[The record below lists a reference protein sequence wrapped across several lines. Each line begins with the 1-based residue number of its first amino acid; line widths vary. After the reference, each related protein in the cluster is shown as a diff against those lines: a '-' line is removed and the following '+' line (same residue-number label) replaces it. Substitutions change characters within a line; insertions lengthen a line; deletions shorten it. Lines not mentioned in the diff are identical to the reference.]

1 MTSPPHLYTVSELQ
15 ARVRD
20 FLEQEYG
27 RVWVE
32 GEISGFK
39 RHHSGHLY
47 FALRDADARLDA
59 VMWRSTAGRMRFEPE
74 EGLKVRARG
83 NLTVYP
89 RQGRYQMIVQ
99 ALEPVGVGPLQV
111 RFEQL
116 RRQLAE
122 EGLFDAEHKK
132 DLPAFPRRV
141 ALITSPTGAAVR
153 DLISVALRRWPPL
166 ELTVVPVK
174 VQGEGA
180 AEEIAEGLRRA
191 DGLGFDVLIAG
202 RGGGSLE
209 DLWAFNEEVVA
220 RAIFA
225 AETPVVSAVGHEVDV
240 AISDLVADVRA
251 ATPSAAAETVTPDGA
266 EVRLALE
273 GWRQRLGRGLSGKV
287 DDLRRELEVLRQ
299 ARPFRKP
306 FERIRE
312 AGLGV
317 DELGDRLVR
326 GFTDILKDRRA
337 SVDLAAGR
345 LEALS
350 PLKVLA
356 RGYSVTLLKDR
367 VVRRA
372 AEVATGDELRT
383 ILAEGELRSRAL

>member
-59 VMWRSTAGRMRFEPE
+59 VMWRSTAGRLRFEPE

-337 SVDLAAGR
+337 YVDLAAGR

>member
-1 MTSPPHLYTVSELQ
+1 MTEPQVYTVSELQ

-20 FLEQEYG
+20 FLEREYG

-59 VMWRSTAGRMRFEPE
+59 VMWRSTAARLRFEPE
-74 EGLKVRARG
+74 EGLAVRARG

-99 ALEPVGVGPLQV
+99 ALEPVGAGPLQV
-111 RFEQL
+111 RFEQM

-132 DLPAFPRRV
+132 ELPIFPRRV

-166 ELTVVPVK
+166 ELVVVPVK

-180 AEEIAEGLRRA
+180 AEEIAAAIRLA
-191 DGLGFDVLIAG
+191 DGRGFDVLVVG

-225 AETPVVSAVGHEVDV
+225 AGTPVWTKTGQR
-240 AISDLVADVRA
+240 AIETLQIGDLVLAQDVDTGELAYKPVVGRTVRPPTETLKLLLDGEEIQTTLGHPLWVA
-251 ATPSAAAETVTPDGA
+251 GVGWRMAKLLGDDAILHGVRGPVRVAAAKPAGEA
-266 EVRLALE
+266 EAFNLIVADFNTYFV
-273 GWRQRLGRGLSGKV
+273 GKSG
-287 DDLRRELEVLRQ
+287 
-299 ARPFRKP
+299 
-306 FERIRE
+306 
-312 AGLGV
+312 
-317 DELGDRLVR
+317 
-326 GFTDILKDRRA
+326 
-337 SVDLAAGR
+337 
-345 LEALS
+345 
-350 PLKVLA
+350 
-356 RGYSVTLLKDR
+356 
-367 VVRRA
+367 
-372 AEVATGDELRT
+372 
-383 ILAEGELRSRAL
+383 ILAHDNTPRQPTTATVPGLVARK

>member
-1 MTSPPHLYTVSELQ
+1 MTEPRVYTVSELQ

-20 FLEQEYG
+20 SLEQEFG
-27 RVWVE
+27 RLWVE

-39 RHHSGHLY
+39 RHQSGHLY

-59 VMWRSTAGRMRFEPE
+59 VMWRSTALRLRFEPE
-74 EGLKVRARG
+74 EGLAVRARG
-83 NLTVYP
+83 NLTIYP
-89 RQGRYQMIVQ
+89 RQGRYQMIVS
-99 ALEPVGVGPLQV
+99 ALEPVGAGPLQV

-116 RRQLAE
+116 RRQLTE
-122 EGLFDAEHKK
+122 EGLFDPEPKK
-132 DLPAFPRRV
+132 KLPAFPRRV

-166 ELTVVPVK
+166 ELVVVPVK

-180 AEEIAEGLRRA
+180 AEEIAEGIRQA
-191 DGLGFDVLIAG
+191 DGRGFDVLVVG

-225 AETPVVSAVGHEVDV
+225 AKTPVVSAVGHEVDV
-240 AISDLVADVRA
+240 TISDLVADLRA
-251 ATPSAAAETVTPDGA
+251 ATPSAAAETITPDGA
-266 EVRLALE
+266 EVTQALT
-273 GWRQRLGRGLSGKV
+273 GWRRRLGRALSGKV
-287 DDLRRELEVLRQ
+287 DDLRRELALVRQ

-306 FERIRE
+306 FERILE

-317 DELGDRLVR
+317 DELGERLVR
-326 GFTDILKDRRA
+326 GFADGLKDRRA
-337 SVDLAAGR
+337 AVDVAAGR
-345 LEALS
+345 LDALS

-356 RGYSVTLLKDR
+356 RGYSVTLRGDR

-372 AEVATGDELRT
+372 AEVTTGDELRT
-383 ILAEGELRSRAL
+383 ILAEGELRSRVL

>member
-1 MTSPPHLYTVSELQ
+1 MTEPHVYTVSELQ
-15 ARVRD
+15 AHVRD
-20 FLEQEYG
+20 SLEREFG
-27 RVWVE
+27 RLWVE

-59 VMWRSTAGRMRFEPE
+59 VMWRSTAGRLRFEPE
-74 EGLKVRARG
+74 EGLAVRARG
-83 NLTVYP
+83 NLTIYP
-89 RQGRYQMIVQ
+89 RQGRYQMIVS
-99 ALEPVGVGPLQV
+99 ALEPVGAGPLQG

-122 EGLFDAEHKK
+122 EGLFDPEHKK
-132 DLPAFPRRV
+132 GLPPFPRRV

-166 ELTVVPVK
+166 ELVVVPVK

-180 AEEIAEGLRRA
+180 AEEIAEGIRQA
-191 DGLGFDVLIAG
+191 DALGFDVLVVG

-209 DLWAFNEEVVA
+209 DLWAFNEEIVA

-240 AISDLVADVRA
+240 TISDLVADLRA
-251 ATPSAAAETVTPDGA
+251 ATPSVAAETITPDGA
-266 EVRLALE
+266 EMRQALL
-273 GWRQRLGRGLSGKV
+273 GWRRRLGRALTGKV
-287 DDLRRELEVLRQ
+287 DDLRRELAVLRQ

-306 FERIRE
+306 YERIRE
-312 AGLGV
+312 AGLEL
-317 DELGDRLVR
+317 DELGQRLSR
-326 GFTDILKDRRA
+326 GFTTGLTERRA
-337 SVDLAAGR
+337 AVDVAAGR
-345 LEALS
+345 LDALS
-350 PLKVLA
+350 PLKVLG
-356 RGYSVTLLKDR
+356 RGYSVTLSRDR

-372 AEVATGDELRT
+372 AEVKSGDELRT

>member
-1 MTSPPHLYTVSELQ
+1 MTSQPHVYTVSELQ
-15 ARVRD
+15 AHVRD
-20 FLEQEYG
+20 FLEREYG
-27 RVWVE
+27 RIWVE

-59 VMWRSTAGRMRFEPE
+59 VMWRSTAGRLRFEPE
-74 EGLKVRARG
+74 EGLAVRARG

-99 ALEPVGVGPLQV
+99 ALEPVGAGPLQV

-122 EGLFDAEHKK
+122 EGLFDAAHKK
-132 DLPAFPRRV
+132 MLPAFPRRV

-153 DLISVALRRWPPL
+153 DLISVASRRWPPL
-166 ELTVVPVK
+166 ELVVVPVK

-180 AEEIAEGLRRA
+180 AEEIADGIRLA
-191 DGLGFDVLIAG
+191 DGRGFDVLVVG

-220 RAIFA
+220 RAIFKA
-225 AETPVVSAVGHEVDV
+225 RAPVVSAVGHEVDV

-251 ATPSAAAETVTPDGA
+251 ATPSAAAETITPSGD
-266 EVRLALE
+266 EVRQALA
-273 GWRQRLGRGLSGKV
+273 GWSRRLGRALSGTI
-287 DDLRRELEVLRQ
+287 DDLRRELALLRQ

-312 AGLGV
+312 AGLEL
-317 DELGDRLVR
+317 DELGQRLGR
-326 GFTDILKDRRA
+326 AFADGLKERRA
-337 SVDLAAGR
+337 AVDVAAGR
-345 LEALS
+345 LDALS

-356 RGYSVTLLKDR
+356 RGYSVTLLEDR
-367 VVRRA
+367 VVRGA
-372 AEVATGDELRT
+372 AEVTTGDELRT
-383 ILAEGELRSRAL
+383 ILAEA

>member
-1 MTSPPHLYTVSELQ
+1 MTSQPHVYTVSELQ
-15 ARVRD
+15 AHVRD
-20 FLEQEYG
+20 FLEREYG
-27 RVWVE
+27 RIWVE

-59 VMWRSTAGRMRFEPE
+59 VMWRSTAGRLRFEPE
-74 EGLKVRARG
+74 EGLAVRARG

-99 ALEPVGVGPLQV
+99 ALEPVGAGPLQV

-116 RRQLAE
+116 RRQLAD
-122 EGLFDAEHKK
+122 EGLFDAAHKK
-132 DLPAFPRRV
+132 MLPAFPRRV

-153 DLISVALRRWPPL
+153 DLISVASRRWPPL
-166 ELTVVPVK
+166 ELVVVPVK

-180 AEEIAEGLRRA
+180 AEEIADGIRLA
-191 DGLGFDVLIAG
+191 DGRGFDVLVVG

-220 RAIFA
+220 RAIFKA
-225 AETPVVSAVGHEVDV
+225 RAPVVSAVGHEVDV

-251 ATPSAAAETVTPDGA
+251 ATPSAAAETITPSGD
-266 EVRLALE
+266 EVRQALA
-273 GWRQRLGRGLSGKV
+273 GWSRRLGRAFSGKI
-287 DDLRRELEVLRQ
+287 DDLRRELALLRQ

-312 AGLGV
+312 AGLEL
-317 DELGDRLVR
+317 DELGQRLGR
-326 GFTDILKDRRA
+326 AFADGLKERRA
-337 SVDLAAGR
+337 AVDVAAGR
-345 LEALS
+345 LDALS

-356 RGYSVTLLKDR
+356 RGYSVTLLEDR
-367 VVRRA
+367 VVRGA
-372 AEVATGDELRT
+372 AEVTTGDELRT

>member
-59 VMWRSTAGRMRFEPE
+59 VMWRSTAGRLRFEPE

>member
-1 MTSPPHLYTVSELQ
+1 MTSQPHVYTVSELQ
-15 ARVRD
+15 AHVRD
-20 FLEQEYG
+20 FLEREYG
-27 RVWVE
+27 RIWVE

-59 VMWRSTAGRMRFEPE
+59 VMWRSTAGRLRFEPE
-74 EGLKVRARG
+74 EGLAVRARG

-99 ALEPVGVGPLQV
+99 ALEPVGAGPLQV

-122 EGLFDAEHKK
+122 EGLFDAAHKK
-132 DLPAFPRRV
+132 MLPAFPRRV

-153 DLISVALRRWPPL
+153 DLISVASRRWPPL
-166 ELTVVPVK
+166 ELVVVPVK

-180 AEEIAEGLRRA
+180 AEEIADGIRLA
-191 DGLGFDVLIAG
+191 DGRGFDVLVVG

-220 RAIFA
+220 RAIFKA
-225 AETPVVSAVGHEVDV
+225 RAPVVSAVGHEVDV

-251 ATPSAAAETVTPDGA
+251 ATPSAAAETITPSGD
-266 EVRLALE
+266 EVRQALA
-273 GWRQRLGRGLSGKV
+273 GWSRRLGRALSGTI
-287 DDLRRELEVLRQ
+287 DDLRRELALLRQ

-312 AGLGV
+312 TGLEL
-317 DELGDRLVR
+317 DELGQRLGR
-326 GFTDILKDRRA
+326 AFADGLKERRA
-337 SVDLAAGR
+337 AVDVAAGR
-345 LEALS
+345 LDALS

-356 RGYSVTLLKDR
+356 RGYSVTLLEDR
-367 VVRRA
+367 VVRGA
-372 AEVATGDELRT
+372 AEVTTGDELRT

>member
-59 VMWRSTAGRMRFEPE
+59 VMWRSTAGRLRFEPE

-122 EGLFDAEHKK
+122 EGLFDA
-132 DLPAFPRRV
+132 
-141 ALITSPTGAAVR
+141 AA
-153 DLISVALRRWPPL
+153 
-166 ELTVVPVK
+166 
-174 VQGEGA
+174 
-180 AEEIAEGLRRA
+180 
-191 DGLGFDVLIAG
+191 
-202 RGGGSLE
+202 
-209 DLWAFNEEVVA
+209 
-220 RAIFA
+220 
-225 AETPVVSAVGHEVDV
+225 
-240 AISDLVADVRA
+240 
-251 ATPSAAAETVTPDGA
+251 
-266 EVRLALE
+266 
-273 GWRQRLGRGLSGKV
+273 
-287 DDLRRELEVLRQ
+287 
-299 ARPFRKP
+299 
-306 FERIRE
+306 
-312 AGLGV
+312 
-317 DELGDRLVR
+317 
-326 GFTDILKDRRA
+326 
-337 SVDLAAGR
+337 
-345 LEALS
+345 
-350 PLKVLA
+350 
-356 RGYSVTLLKDR
+356 
-367 VVRRA
+367 
-372 AEVATGDELRT
+372 
-383 ILAEGELRSRAL
+383 SR